1 MKKRIFH
8 RGYTIENTTGV
19 TNEWKSAIKG
29 NPISGTLTEI
39 KKSVDWWLDM
49 STFIHPQKF
58 SSQSSKPISNG
69 SSENYRGFIIRN
81 DTGKPNEWYLLL
93 RGQLLKGNATS
104 IKQYLDKV
112 IEKQSKAQ

>member
-39 KKSVDWWLDM
+39 KKSVDFGHF
-49 STFIHPQKF
+49 SQK
-58 SSQSSKPISNG
+58 NLLA
-69 SSENYRGFIIRN
+69 GFI
-81 DTGKPNEWYLLL
+81 E
-93 RGQLLKGNATS
+93 
-104 IKQYLDKV
+104 
-112 IEKQSKAQ
+112 

>member
-39 KKSVDWWLDM
+39 KK
-49 STFIHPQKF
+49 KC
-58 SSQSSKPISNG
+58 
-69 SSENYRGFIIRN
+69 
-81 DTGKPNEWYLLL
+81 
-93 RGQLLKGNATS
+93 
-104 IKQYLDKV
+104 
-112 IEKQSKAQ
+112 